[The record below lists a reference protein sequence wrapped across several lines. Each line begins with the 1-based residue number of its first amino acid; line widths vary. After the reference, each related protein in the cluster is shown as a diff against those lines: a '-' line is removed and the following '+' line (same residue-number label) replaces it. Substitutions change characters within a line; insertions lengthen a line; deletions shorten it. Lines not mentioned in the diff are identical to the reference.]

1 MKRFFSILTLVVAAF
16 LVTACTKC
24 TSDKPAEMPPVVE
37 PPQGTPP
44 AEGDMPADSAMP
56 GDISADPAA
65 DEAEPA
71 K

>member
-24 TSDKPAEMPPVVE
+24 TSDKPAEMPAVVE
-37 PPQGTPP
+37 PPQAAPP
-44 AEGDMPADSAMP
+44 AEGDMPVDAAMP
-56 GDISADPAA
+56 GDVSADPAA
-65 DEAEPA
+65 DDSA